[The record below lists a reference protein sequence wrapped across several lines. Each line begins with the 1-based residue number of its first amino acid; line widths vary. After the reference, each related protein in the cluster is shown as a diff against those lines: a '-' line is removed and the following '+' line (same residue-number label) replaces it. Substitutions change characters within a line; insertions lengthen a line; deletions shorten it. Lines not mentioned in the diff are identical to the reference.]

1 MLKKFEDQAQV
12 LKHTNG
18 ELSKAKQLASSQGTG
33 TDSSGMAKETEKLR
47 LKNAVIGLSLQ
58 LFDDIEKVK
67 NRVISDLGDIEANN
81 SLELSDQIERYKQL
95 KAQYEKE
102 TSTSFTLPK
111 DNSKGKSSHEFLE
124 KIDNLLLSNISSV
137 DYVDQTDL
145 AKSFNE
151 VVEEYK
157 DLATKAIAKC
167 KFEAQSPSQRHYLQ

>member
-18 ELSKAKQLASSQGTG
+18 ELSKAKQLASSQGTV

-47 LKNAVIGLSLQ
+47 LKNVVIGLSLQ
-58 LFDDIEKVK
+58 LFDDLEKVK